1 MEDTQ
6 PENPDA
12 DGTPEID
19 YTGSYE
25 VLSEAGIFLLSRY
38 LQHRMGK
45 PFISMSRTERIG
57 FRILEEPMFLIR
69 DSFRLHGTG
78 AHVHRE
84 GAVSLCFLFR
94 FPEVASL

>member
-1 MEDTQ
+1 
-6 PENPDA
+6 
-12 DGTPEID
+12 
-19 YTGSYE
+19 
-25 VLSEAGIFLLSRY
+25 
-38 LQHRMGK
+38 
-45 PFISMSRTERIG
+45 MSRTERIG

-84 GAVSLCFLFR
+84 EAVSLCFLFR